1 MSGWDETVQ
10 MIEAAPDGWGDGWEA
25 AADAAMP
32 LEATETG
39 HEGIVALCARP
50 EAEALQGVLLA
61 AMGQPGDV
69 AFDAGAVER
78 LDVPAMQVLLAAMLD
93 LKRRGDRL
101 VAVNPSFA
109 FGLAF
114 EALGF
119 SGETEA
125 FTVEYR

>member
-1 MSGWDETVQ
+1 MSGWDET
-10 MIEAAPDGWGDGWEA
+10 IEAAPDGWAEGWEEPA
-25 AADAAMP
+25 VVPVEGHASEQAGPVP
-32 LEATETG
+32 LG
-39 HEGIVALCARP
+39 ARP
-50 EAEALQGVLLA
+50 EAEELQGALLA
-61 AMGQPGDV
+61 AMTQPGDV
-69 AFDAGAVER
+69 AVDAGAVER
-78 LDVPAMQVLLAAMLD
+78 IGVPAMQVLLAAMLD

-119 SGETEA
+119 AGDTEA

>member
-1 MSGWDETVQ
+1 MSGWDETAGT
-10 MIEAAPDGWGDGWEA
+10 IEAAPEGWGDGWEE

-32 LEATETG
+32 LEAETG
-39 HEGIVALCARP
+39 QEGIVALGARP
-50 EAEALQGVLLA
+50 EAEALQRALLE
-61 AMGQPGDV
+61 AMAQPGDV

-93 LKRRGDRL
+93 LRRRGDRL

>member
-1 MSGWDETVQ
+1 MSGWDETAGT
-10 MIEAAPDGWGDGWEA
+10 IESAPEAWDDRWEEAAEA
-25 AADAAMP
+25 AVPSEAAQ
-32 LEATETG
+32 AS
-39 HEGIVALCARP
+39 HEEIVALSARP
-50 EAEALQGVLLA
+50 EAETLQRALLG
-61 AMGQPGDV
+61 AMAQPGDV

-78 LDVPAMQVLLAAMLD
+78 LDVAAMQVLLAAMLD

-114 EALGF
+114 EAFGF
-119 SGETEA
+119 AGETEA